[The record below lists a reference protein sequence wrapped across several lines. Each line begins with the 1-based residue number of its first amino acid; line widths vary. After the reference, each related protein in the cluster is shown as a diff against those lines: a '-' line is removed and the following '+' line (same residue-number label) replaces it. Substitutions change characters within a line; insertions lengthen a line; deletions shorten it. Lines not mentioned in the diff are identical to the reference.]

1 VAARRRR
8 TTSDEGFT
16 LDPPTLRLDP
26 TTVDPA
32 DAHALVDVLDER
44 NVRREDVDAAALL
57 DVGLAYVGIEQYEG
71 AIDSFRRAAV
81 YTDDDALAAEAW
93 ANRGVAHA
101 QLEEYDEA
109 VGASREALALDPP
122 ADVAAVAETN
132 LAYTLWE
139 LGDSSTPLAHAERAV
154 ELDPRLPQAWYN
166 LGFLYNER
174 ALPSD
179 ALWALDGAV
188 RLGLRTPWVRE
199 ERARALAAL
208 DAHAEAA
215 TERERAGRTTDR
227 LVRE

>member
-1 VAARRRR
+1 VATRRRR
-8 TTSDEGFT
+8 TTSDEGLT

-26 TTVDPA
+26 TRVDPA
-32 DAHALVDVLDER
+32 DAHALVDVLDEW

-57 DVGLAYVGIEQYEG
+57 EVGLAYVAIEQYEQ
-71 AIDSFRRAAV
+71 AVDSFRRATV
-81 YTDDDALAAEAW
+81 YADDDALAAEAW
-93 ANRGVAHA
+93 TNRAVAHA

-132 LAYTLWE
+132 LAYALWE
-139 LGDSSTPLAHAERAV
+139 LGDSSNPLAHAEQAV

-174 ALPSD
+174 ALPTD
-179 ALWALDGAV
+179 AAWALENAV

-199 ERARALAAL
+199 ERARALEAL
-208 DAHAEAA
+208 DSVEEAA
-215 TERERAGRTTDR
+215 VERDRAARAVDR